1 MSFHTGKE
9 LYGNMK
15 ISGINYLPHVNN
27 YNYINKDEK
36 NNDINTKPK
45 EQWVGLS
52 NVFYYPVNFG
62 TSAGRTYSTD
72 KHKLAEK
79 TGNFQL
85 LRFND
90 IPCPACGKKMLN
102 LHKFETFVDEISEFT
117 PDKYL
122 ECLGKY
128 REYMRPVEESVYNEL
143 IELSQKSKNG
153 EKDIRMLL
161 VQLRDEKL
169 PILQRIQ
176 MKKIN
181 KMRSLSRTLPDDEQK
196 VLDRKIQGL
205 ASLIKKSNAEAPF
218 RRKVM
223 LDRISKVKIRNP
235 RTYDKLQRIAAS
247 FPTSSDMNSAWI
259 VKYSGKNK
267 MDEDWDSYS
276 IALRFLSSSIGNTD
290 HILAYAIENNHDD
303 ISNYMAMHNA
313 CNSQKGSKHFLQW
326 WNEDKEN
333 RTKYMQ
339 DYFDKADELIKTKK
353 IKKKKYRHYVE
364 LAEQTIFDV
373 SQGQLKLFKDEE
385 TFTEPKDQ
393 EEAQACQESEDFEE
407 YEEAEDYEEDEEQP
421 TDN

>member
-1 MSFHTGKE
+1 
-9 LYGNMK
+9 
-15 ISGINYLPHVNN
+15 
-27 YNYINKDEK
+27 
-36 NNDINTKPK
+36 
-45 EQWVGLS
+45 
-52 NVFYYPVNFG
+52 
-62 TSAGRTYSTD
+62 
-72 KHKLAEK
+72 
-79 TGNFQL
+79 
-85 LRFND
+85 
-90 IPCPACGKKMLN
+90 
-102 LHKFETFVDEISEFT
+102 
-117 PDKYL
+117 
-122 ECLGKY
+122 
-128 REYMRPVEESVYNEL
+128 
-143 IELSQKSKNG
+143 
-153 EKDIRMLL
+153 
-161 VQLRDEKL
+161 
-169 PILQRIQ
+169 
-176 MKKIN
+176 
-181 KMRSLSRTLPDDEQK
+181 
-196 VLDRKIQGL
+196 
-205 ASLIKKSNAEAPF
+205 
-218 RRKVM
+218 M

-339 DYFDKADELIKTKK
+339 EYFDKADELIKTKK
-353 IKKKKYRHYVE
+353 IKKKKYKHYVE